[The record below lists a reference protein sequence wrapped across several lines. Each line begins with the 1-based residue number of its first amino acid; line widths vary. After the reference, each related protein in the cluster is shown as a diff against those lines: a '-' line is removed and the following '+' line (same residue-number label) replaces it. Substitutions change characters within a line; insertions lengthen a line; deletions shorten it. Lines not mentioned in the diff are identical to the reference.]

1 MMKKIY
7 IYKYNSE
14 VGNIRV
20 TSDGENVTGLLINK
34 IGYDD
39 AEIISVTAEN
49 LDIFNETKRWL
60 DCYFSGIEPNF
71 MPNIKVKGSEFSKS
85 VWKILCEIPY
95 GKVITY
101 GDIAK
106 RIMFD
111 TGKRKMSA
119 QAIGGAVKRN
129 PVSILIP
136 CHRVVGAGGNLT
148 GYGGGLDVKVKLLQ
162 LEGIDVSKFYMPSK

>member
-60 DCYFSGIEPNF
+60 DCYFNGIEPDF
-71 MPNIKVKGSEFSKS
+71 MPPIKVGGSEFSKF
-85 VWKILCEIPY
+85 VWKILSEIPY

-111 TGKRKMSA
+111 TEKKKMSA
-119 QAIGGAVKRN
+119 QAVGGAVKRN